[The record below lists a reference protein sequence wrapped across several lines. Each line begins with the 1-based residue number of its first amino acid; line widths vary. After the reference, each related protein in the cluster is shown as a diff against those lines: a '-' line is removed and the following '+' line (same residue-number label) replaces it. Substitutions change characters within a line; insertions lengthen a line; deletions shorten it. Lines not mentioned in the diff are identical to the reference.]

1 MIDAASCANNFVNC
15 LGIFISTVEL
25 IRKRMSLIK
34 IVHCARE
41 DIADHP
47 FYSATFSME
56 RAMNGSYL
64 VCSEQTKVFTKQKL
78 KENTWVFI
86 SGEINS
92 SIFRLKI

>member
-1 MIDAASCANNFVNC
+1 LGTEENNRDNVT
-15 LGIFISTVEL
+15 IQ
-25 IRKRMSLIK
+25 
-34 IVHCARE
+34 
-41 DIADHP
+41 
-47 FYSATFSME
+47 SATFSME